1 MLYYIG
7 IYIPLDLGTLFFQG
21 IYDKVKL
28 YPEDMVQTC
37 VLTITLFWTFQVY
50 YDFNILIFTYVT
62 YVWSPAPAQIWAK
75 QTSDNEIKESNS

>member
-37 VLTITLFWTFQVY
+37 VLTITLF
-50 YDFNILIFTYVT
+50 
-62 YVWSPAPAQIWAK
+62 
-75 QTSDNEIKESNS
+75 